1 MSKGKGARGNG
12 TTRQR
17 ADGTW
22 ECRCYINGKRR
33 SFYGK
38 KQKDAI
44 KAMRAALIQADDG
57 TYFEPSNLTLQL
69 WLTTW
74 LEEYVQQSVKP
85 LTYSSY
91 KSKINNHLIPA
102 LGSVKLQSLNPTQI
116 QIFINDLSR
125 VKKLQPKSVKDTFA
139 VLHKALGQALKLQ
152 YIGVNPSDA
161 CTLPRIEKKEV
172 KPLTEEDIQNFL
184 TEIHDEPFKDLFTV
198 ALFTGMREGE
208 ICGLS
213 WKDINFKNGTITVR
227 QQLQRSKER
236 GIGFYIA
243 KTKNS
248 RSRIITAAPFIMDT
262 FKEIKAEQEKNKQ
275 LLEEAWNNEWNLVFV
290 YGDGSIIPP
299 QTVLK
304 HYKRIAERIGRP
316 DTVFHT
322 LRHSYAVTAL
332 QLGDSLKT
340 VQATLG
346 HATASFTADVYGHVS
361 EKMRQDSAARMQS
374 YYENLKND

>member
-1 MSKGKGARGNG
+1 MSKRGAHGNG

-22 ECRCYINGKRR
+22 ESRCYINGKRK
-33 SFYGK
+33 SFYGER
-38 KQKDAI
+38 QKDAI
-44 KAMRAALIQADDG
+44 KAMRAAQIAADDG
-57 TYFEPSNLTLQL
+57 KYFEPVRLTLKT

-85 LTYSSY
+85 LTYSTY
-91 KSKINNHLIPA
+91 KSKINTHIIPA
-102 LGSVKLQSLNPTQI
+102 LGPIKLQSLNPTQI
-116 QIFINDLSR
+116 QAFINDLSR
-125 VKKLQPKSVKDTFA
+125 VKKLQPKSVKDVFGI
-139 VLHKALGQALKLQ
+139 LHKALEQALKLH
-152 YIGVNPSDA
+152 YIGLNPCDA

-172 KPLTEEDIQNFL
+172 KPLTEEDIQNFIAEL
-184 TEIHDEPFKDLFTV
+184 HDEPFKDLFTV
-198 ALFTGMREGE
+198 TLFTGMREGE
-208 ICGLS
+208 VCGLS
-213 WKDINFKNGTITVR
+213 WDDIDLKNGTITVR
-227 QQLQRSKER
+227 QQLQRGKEK
-236 GIGFYIA
+236 GSGFYIT

-248 RSRIITAAPFIMDT
+248 RSRTITAAPFIMDT
-262 FKEIKAEQEKNKQ
+262 FNEIKAEQKKNKQ

-290 YGDGSIIPP
+290 YGDGSVIPP